1 MPFYYGFDIYYLILI
16 VPALLFGLWAQ
27 SQVNTNFQ
35 KYSKIGTM
43 RGMTG
48 AQAAEYILQQNG
60 IYDVEVRHISGHLS
74 DNFNTKN
81 KTINLSDS
89 VYNSTSIASI
99 GVAAHE
105 AGHAVQ
111 HAVNYKPIRIREMI
125 IPVTQIGSWLYLPI
139 IFVGFL
145 FSSQYL
151 VNLGIILFSTL
162 AIFQLVTLPV
172 EFNASDRAIT
182 TLSQSG
188 ILYGEE
194 IDGAKKVLKAAA
206 LTYVAALVSSLAQLL
221 RLIILFGGRRRD

>member
-1 MPFYYGFDIYYLILI
+1 MFYGFDIYYFILI
-16 VPALLFGLWAQ
+16 IPALLFGLWAQ

-35 KYSKIGTM
+35 KYSQIGTM

-60 IYDVEVRHISGHLS
+60 IYDVQIRHVSGHLS
-74 DNFNTKN
+74 DNFNPRN
-81 KTINLSDS
+81 RTINLSDS
-89 VYNSTSIASI
+89 VYNSTSIAAI

-111 HAVNYKPIRIREMI
+111 HAVNYAPIRIREMI
-125 IPVTQIGSWLYLPI
+125 IPVTQIGSWLYHPI
-139 IFVGFL
+139 IMVGFL
-145 FSSQYL
+145 FSSQTL
-151 VNLGIILFSTL
+151 VNVGILLFSTL

-172 EFNASDRAIT
+172 EFDASGRAIR
-182 TLSQSG
+182 TLESSG

-194 IDGAKKVLKAAA
+194 ITGAKKVLKAAA

-221 RLIILFGGRRRD
+221 RLILIFGGRRRD

>member
-1 MPFYYGFDIYYLILI
+1 MPFAFDIYYFILI
-16 VPALLFGLWAQ
+16 IPALLFGLWAQ
-27 SQVNTNFQ
+27 SQVNTNFN

-48 AQAAEYILQQNG
+48 AEAAEYILSQNG
-60 IYDVEVRHISGHLS
+60 IYDVTVQHINGNLT
-74 DNFNTKN
+74 DNFNPRN

-89 VYNSTSIASI
+89 VYNSTSIAAI

-111 HAVNYKPIRIREMI
+111 HAVGYTPIKIREMV
-125 IPVTQIGSWLYLPI
+125 IPVTQLGSFLYLPI
-139 IFVGFL
+139 ILLGIFM
-145 FSSQYL
+145 SSQYL
-151 VNLGIILFSTL
+151 VNIGIILFSTL
-162 AIFQLVTLPV
+162 AVFQLVTLPV
-172 EFNASDRAIT
+172 EFNASDRAIK

-194 IDGAKKVLKAAA
+194 ITGAKKVLRAAA

-221 RLIILFGGRRRD
+221 RLILIFGGRRRD

>member
-1 MPFYYGFDIYYLILI
+1 MFYGFDIYYFILIL
-16 VPALLFGLWAQ
+16 PALLFGLWAQ
-27 SQVNTNFQ
+27 SQVNNNFA

-60 IYDVEVRHISGHLS
+60 IYDVQVRHISGHLS
-74 DNFNTKN
+74 DNFNPRN

-89 VYNSTSIASI
+89 VYGSTSIAAI

-139 IFVGFL
+139 I
-145 FSSQYL
+145 
-151 VNLGIILFSTL
+151 
-162 AIFQLVTLPV
+162 
-172 EFNASDRAIT
+172 
-182 TLSQSG
+182 
-188 ILYGEE
+188 
-194 IDGAKKVLKAAA
+194 
-206 LTYVAALVSSLAQLL
+206 
-221 RLIILFGGRRRD
+221 LI

>member
-1 MPFYYGFDIYYLILI
+1 MFYGFDIYYFILI
-16 VPALLFGLWAQ
+16 IPALLFGLWAQ
-27 SQVNTNFQ
+27 SQVNNNFS
-35 KYSKIGTM
+35 KYSQIETM

-48 AQAAEYILQQNG
+48 AQAAEYILRQNG
-60 IYDVEVRHISGHLS
+60 IYDVQVRHISGHLS
-74 DNFNTKN
+74 DNFNPKN
-81 KTINLSDS
+81 KTVNLSDS
-89 VYNSTSIASI
+89 VYSSTSIAAI

-139 IFVGFL
+139 LLIGVI
-145 FSSQYL
+145 FSSQGL
-151 VNLGIILFSTL
+151 VNAGILLFSTL

-172 EFNASDRAIT
+172 EFDASDRAIK
-182 TLSQSG
+182 TLSASG

-194 IDGAKKVLKAAA
+194 MDGAKKVLRAAA

-221 RLIILFGGRRRD
+221 RLILIFGGRRRD

>member
-1 MPFYYGFDIYYLILI
+1 MFYGFDIYYFILI
-16 VPALLFGLWAQ
+16 IHALLFGLWAQ

-35 KYSKIGTM
+35 KYSQIGTM

-48 AQAAEYILQQNG
+48 AQAAEYILRQNG
-60 IYDVEVRHISGHLS
+60 IYDVQIRHVSGHLS
-74 DNFNTKN
+74 DNFNPRN
-81 KTINLSDS
+81 KTITLSDS
-89 VYNSTSIASI
+89 VYNSTSIAAI

-111 HAVNYKPIRIREMI
+111 HAVNYAPIRIREMI

-139 IFVGFL
+139 IMVGFL
-145 FSSQYL
+145 FSSQAL
-151 VNLGIILFSTL
+151 VNVGILLFSTL

-172 EFNASDRAIT
+172 EFDASGRAIR
-182 TLSQSG
+182 TLESSG

-194 IDGAKKVLKAAA
+194 ITGAKKVLKAAA

-221 RLIILFGGRRRD
+221 RLILIFGGRRRD

>member
-1 MPFYYGFDIYYLILI
+1 MFYGFDIYYFILI
-16 VPALLFGLWAQ
+16 IPALLFGLWAQ
-27 SQVNTNFQ
+27 SQVNNNFS
-35 KYSKIGTM
+35 KYSQIETM

-60 IYDVEVRHISGHLS
+60 IYDVQVRHISGHLS
-74 DNFNTKN
+74 DNFNPKN
-81 KTINLSDS
+81 KTVNLSDS
-89 VYNSTSIASI
+89 VYISTSIAAI

-139 IFVGFL
+139 LLIGVI
-145 FSSQYL
+145 FSSQGL
-151 VNLGIILFSTL
+151 VNAGILLFSTL

-172 EFNASDRAIT
+172 EFDASDRAIK
-182 TLSQSG
+182 TLSASG
-188 ILYGEE
+188 MLYGEE
-194 IDGAKKVLKAAA
+194 VDGAKKVLRAAA

-221 RLIILFGGRRRD
+221 RLILIFGGRRRD

>member
-1 MPFYYGFDIYYLILI
+1 MPFFYYFDIYYLILI

-27 SQVNTNFQ
+27 SQVNNNFT
-35 KYSKIGTM
+35 KYSKIGNM

-60 IYDVEVRHISGHLS
+60 IYDVQVRHISGHLS
-74 DNFNTKN
+74 DNFSPRN

-89 VYNSTSIASI
+89 VYNSTSIAAI

-111 HAVNYKPIRIREMI
+111 HAVNYKPIKIREMI
-125 IPVTQIGSWLYLPI
+125 IPVTQIGSWLYFPI
-139 IFVGFL
+139 IMLGFI

-151 VNLGIILFSTL
+151 VNLGIILFATL
-162 AIFQLVTLPV
+162 ALFQLVTLPV

-194 IDGAKKVLKAAA
+194 INGAKKVLKAAA

-221 RLIILFGGRRRD
+221 RLVLLFGGRRRD

>member
-1 MPFYYGFDIYYLILI
+1 MPFYYGFDIYYIILI

-27 SQVNTNFQ
+27 SQVKTNFQ

-48 AQAAEYILQQNG
+48 AQVAEYILNRNG
-60 IYDVEVRHISGHLS
+60 IYNVEVRHISGNLT
-74 DNFNTKN
+74 DNFNPKN
-81 KTINLSDS
+81 NTINLSDG
-89 VYNSTSIASI
+89 VYNSTSIAAV

-111 HAVNYKPIRIREMI
+111 HAVGYKPIKIREMI

-139 IFVGFL
+139 IFIGFL

-162 AIFQLVTLPV
+162 ALFQLVTLPV

-182 TLSQSG
+182 TLANGG

-194 IDGAKKVLKAAA
+194 INGAKKVLKAAA

-221 RLIILFGGRRRD
+221 RLVLLFGGRRRD

>member
-1 MPFYYGFDIYYLILI
+1 MFYGFDIYYFILI
-16 VPALLFGLWAQ
+16 IPALLFGLWAQ
-27 SQVNTNFQ
+27 SQVNTNFT

-48 AQAAEYILQQNG
+48 AQAADYILRQNG
-60 IYDVEVRHISGHLS
+60 IYNVSVNQISGHLT
-74 DNFNTKN
+74 DNFNP
-81 KTINLSDS
+81 KTNVISLSES
-89 VYNSTSIASI
+89 VYNSTSIAAI

-111 HAVNYKPIRIREMI
+111 HAVNYKPIRIREMV

-139 IFVGFL
+139 LLVGVFL
-145 FSSQYL
+145 SSQGL

-172 EFNASDRAIT
+172 EFDASDRAIK

-188 ILYGEE
+188 ILNGEE
-194 IDGAKKVLKAAA
+194 ITGAKKVLRAAA

-221 RLIILFGGRRRD
+221 RLILIFGGRRRD

>member
-1 MPFYYGFDIYYLILI
+1 
-16 VPALLFGLWAQ
+16 
-27 SQVNTNFQ
+27 
-35 KYSKIGTM
+35 
-43 RGMTG
+43 MTG
-48 AQAAEYILQQNG
+48 AEAAEYILNQNG
-60 IYDVEVRHISGHLS
+60 IYDVEVRHIKGNLT
-74 DNFNTKN
+74 DNFNPKN

-89 VYNSTSIASI
+89 VYNSTSIAAV

-139 IFVGFL
+139 ILVGFI

-151 VNLGIILFSTL
+151 VNLGILLFSTL

-172 EFNASDRAIT
+172 EFNASNRAID
-182 TLSQSG
+182 TLEGSG

-194 IDGAKKVLKAAA
+194 ITGAKKVLRAAA
-206 LTYVAALVSSLAQLL
+206 LTYVAAMVSSLAQLL
-221 RLIILFGGRRRD
+221 RLVLIFGGRRRD

>member
-74 DNFNTKN
+74 DNFNPKN

-89 VYNSTSIASI
+89 VYNSTSIAAI

-162 AIFQLVTLPV
+162 AIFLLVTLPV
-172 EFNASDRAIT
+172 EFNASESAIT

>member
-1 MPFYYGFDIYYLILI
+1 MFYGFDIYYFILI
-16 VPALLFGLWAQ
+16 IHALLFGLWAQ

-35 KYSKIGTM
+35 KYSQIGTM

-60 IYDVEVRHISGHLS
+60 IYDVQIRHVSGHLS
-74 DNFNTKN
+74 DNFNPRN

-89 VYNSTSIASI
+89 VYNSTSIAAI

-111 HAVNYKPIRIREMI
+111 HAVNYAPIRIREMI

-139 IFVGFL
+139 ILVGFL
-145 FSSQYL
+145 FSSQTL
-151 VNLGIILFSTL
+151 VNVGILLFSTL

-172 EFNASDRAIT
+172 EFDASGRAIR
-182 TLSQSG
+182 TLESSG

-194 IDGAKKVLKAAA
+194 ITGAKKVLKAAA

-221 RLIILFGGRRRD
+221 RLILIFGGRRRD

>member
-1 MPFYYGFDIYYLILI
+1 MFYGFDIYYFILI
-16 VPALLFGLWAQ
+16 IPALLFGIWAQ
-27 SQVNTNFQ
+27 SQVNTNYQ
-35 KYSKIGTM
+35 KYSQIRTM

-48 AQAAEYILQQNG
+48 AEAADYILRQNG
-60 IYDVEVRHISGHLS
+60 IYNVSINQISGHLS
-74 DNFNTKN
+74 DHFNP
-81 KTINLSDS
+81 KTNAINLSES
-89 VYNSTSIASI
+89 VYNSTSIAAI

-111 HAVNYKPIRIREMI
+111 HAVNYKPIKIREMV

-139 IFVGFL
+139 LLVGVFI
-145 FSSQYL
+145 SSQGL
-151 VNLGIILFSTL
+151 VNLGILLFSTL

-172 EFNASDRAIT
+172 EFDASDRAIK

-194 IDGAKKVLKAAA
+194 ITGAKKVLRAAA

-221 RLIILFGGRRRD
+221 RLILIFGGRRRD

>member
-1 MPFYYGFDIYYLILI
+1 MFYGFDIYYFILI
-16 VPALLFGLWAQ
+16 IPALLFGLWAQ
-27 SQVNTNFQ
+27 SQVNNNFS
-35 KYSKIGTM
+35 KYSQLETM

-48 AQAAEYILQQNG
+48 AQAAEYILRQNG
-60 IYDVEVRHISGHLS
+60 IYDVQVRHISGHLS
-74 DNFNTKN
+74 DNFNPKN
-81 KTINLSDS
+81 KTVNLSDS
-89 VYNSTSIASI
+89 VYSSTSIAAI

-139 IFVGFL
+139 LLIGVI
-145 FSSQYL
+145 FSSQGL
-151 VNLGIILFSTL
+151 VNAGILLFSTL

-172 EFNASDRAIT
+172 EFDASDRAIK
-182 TLSQSG
+182 TLSASG

-194 IDGAKKVLKAAA
+194 IDGAKKVLRAAA

-221 RLIILFGGRRRD
+221 RLILIFGGRRRD

>member
-35 KYSKIGTM
+35 KYSKFGTM

-74 DNFNTKN
+74 DNFNPKN

-89 VYNSTSIASI
+89 VYNSTSIAAI

-182 TLSQSG
+182 TLSQSV

>member
-1 MPFYYGFDIYYLILI
+1 MFYGFDIYYFILI
-16 VPALLFGLWAQ
+16 IHALLFGLWAQ
-27 SQVNTNFQ
+27 SQVNANFQ
-35 KYSKIGTM
+35 KFSRVGTM

-60 IYDVEVRHISGHLS
+60 IYDVQIRHVSGHLS
-74 DNFNTKN
+74 DNFNPRN

-89 VYNSTSIASI
+89 VYNSTSIAAI

-111 HAVNYKPIRIREMI
+111 HAVNYAPIRIREMI

-139 IFVGFL
+139 ILVGFL
-145 FSSQYL
+145 FSSQTL
-151 VNLGIILFSTL
+151 VNVGILLFSTL

-172 EFNASDRAIT
+172 EFDASGRAIR
-182 TLSQSG
+182 TLESSG

-194 IDGAKKVLKAAA
+194 ITGAKKVLKAAA

-221 RLIILFGGRRRD
+221 RLILIFGGRRRD

>member
-74 DNFNTKN
+74 DNFNPRN

-89 VYNSTSIASI
+89 VYNSTSIAAI

-162 AIFQLVTLPV
+162 AVFQLVTLPV

>member
-1 MPFYYGFDIYYLILI
+1 MFYGFDIYYFILI
-16 VPALLFGLWAQ
+16 IPALLFGLWAQ
-27 SQVNTNFQ
+27 SQVNNNFSR
-35 KYSKIGTM
+35 YSQIETM

-48 AQAAEYILQQNG
+48 AQAAEYILRQNG
-60 IYDVEVRHISGHLS
+60 IYDVQVRHISGHLS
-74 DNFNTKN
+74 DNFNPKN
-81 KTINLSDS
+81 KTVNLSDS
-89 VYNSTSIASI
+89 VYNSSSIAAI

-139 IFVGFL
+139 LLIGVI
-145 FSSQYL
+145 FSSQGL
-151 VNLGIILFSTL
+151 VNAGILLFSTL

-172 EFNASDRAIT
+172 EFDASDRAIK
-182 TLSQSG
+182 TLSGSG

-194 IDGAKKVLKAAA
+194 IDGAKKVLRAAA

-221 RLIILFGGRRRD
+221 RLILIFGGRRRD

>member
-1 MPFYYGFDIYYLILI
+1 MPFYYGFDIYYLIII

-74 DNFNTKN
+74 DNFNPKN

-89 VYNSTSIASI
+89 VYNSTSIAAI

>member
-1 MPFYYGFDIYYLILI
+1 MFYGFDIYYFILI
-16 VPALLFGLWAQ
+16 IPALLFGLWAQ
-27 SQVNTNFQ
+27 SQVNANFQ
-35 KYSKIGTM
+35 KFSRVGTM

-60 IYDVEVRHISGHLS
+60 IYDVQIRHVSGHLS
-74 DNFNTKN
+74 DNFNPRN

-89 VYNSTSIASI
+89 VYNSTSIAAI

-111 HAVNYKPIRIREMI
+111 HAVNYAPIRIREMI
-125 IPVTQIGSWLYLPI
+125 IPVTQIGSWLYLPKI
-139 IFVGFL
+139 MVGFL
-145 FSSQYL
+145 FSSQAL
-151 VNLGIILFSTL
+151 VNVGILLFSTL

-172 EFNASDRAIT
+172 EFDASGRAIK
-182 TLSQSG
+182 TLESSG

-194 IDGAKKVLKAAA
+194 ITGAKKVLKAAA

-221 RLIILFGGRRRD
+221 RLILIFGGRRRD

>member
-1 MPFYYGFDIYYLILI
+1 MFYGFDIYYFILI

-27 SQVNTNFQ
+27 SQVNSNFQ

-60 IYDVEVRHISGHLS
+60 IYDVEVRHISGNLT
-74 DNFNTKN
+74 DNFNPKN
-81 KTINLSDS
+81 KTISLSDS
-89 VYNSTSIASI
+89 VYNSTSIAAV

-139 IFVGFL
+139 IFIGFL

-182 TLSQSG
+182 TLANSG

-194 IDGAKKVLKAAA
+194 INGAKKVLKAAA

-221 RLIILFGGRRRD
+221 RLILIFGGRRRD

>member
-1 MPFYYGFDIYYLILI
+1 MPFFYYFDIYYLILI

-27 SQVNTNFQ
+27 SQVNSNFS
-35 KYSKIGTM
+35 KYSKVGTM

-60 IYDVEVRHISGHLS
+60 IYDVDVRHISGNLT
-74 DNFNTKN
+74 DNFNPRN

-89 VYNSTSIASI
+89 VYNSTSIAAI

-125 IPVTQIGSWLYLPI
+125 IPVTQIGSWLYLPV
-139 IFVGFL
+139 IFIGFL

-151 VNLGIILFSTL
+151 VNLGILLFATL

-182 TLSQSG
+182 TLANSG

-194 IDGAKKVLKAAA
+194 ITGAKKVLKAAA

-221 RLIILFGGRRRD
+221 RLILIFGGRRRD

>member
-1 MPFYYGFDIYYLILI
+1 MFYGFDIYYFILI
-16 VPALLFGLWAQ
+16 IPALLFGLWAQ

-35 KYSKIGTM
+35 KYSQIGTM

-60 IYDVEVRHISGHLS
+60 IYDAQIRHVSGHLS
-74 DNFNTKN
+74 DNFNPRN

-89 VYNSTSIASI
+89 VYNSTSIAAI

-111 HAVNYKPIRIREMI
+111 HAVNYAPIRIREMI

-139 IFVGFL
+139 IMVGFL
-145 FSSQYL
+145 FSSQAL
-151 VNLGIILFSTL
+151 VNVGILLFSTL

-172 EFNASDRAIT
+172 EFDASGRAIR
-182 TLSQSG
+182 TLESSG

-194 IDGAKKVLKAAA
+194 ITGAKKVLKAAA
-206 LTYVAALVSSLAQLL
+206 LTYVAALVSSLPQLL
-221 RLIILFGGRRRD
+221 RLILNFGGRRRD

>member
-1 MPFYYGFDIYYLILI
+1 MFYGFDIYYFILI
-16 VPALLFGLWAQ
+16 IPALLFGLWAQ

-35 KYSKIGTM
+35 KYSQIGTV

-60 IYDVEVRHISGHLS
+60 IYDVQIRHVSGHLS
-74 DNFNTKN
+74 DNFNPRN

-89 VYNSTSIASI
+89 VYNSTSIAAI

-111 HAVNYKPIRIREMI
+111 HAVNYAPIKIREMI

-139 IFVGFL
+139 IMVGFL
-145 FSSQYL
+145 FSSQAL
-151 VNLGIILFSTL
+151 VNVGILLFSTL

-172 EFNASDRAIT
+172 EFDASGRAIK
-182 TLSQSG
+182 TLESSG

-194 IDGAKKVLKAAA
+194 ITGAKKVLKAAA

-221 RLIILFGGRRRD
+221 RLILIFGGRRRD

>member
-1 MPFYYGFDIYYLILI
+1 MFYGFDIYYFILI
-16 VPALLFGLWAQ
+16 IPALLFGLWAQ

-48 AQAAEYILQQNG
+48 AQAAEYILRQNG
-60 IYDVEVRHISGHLS
+60 IYDVSINRISGHLS
-74 DNFNTKN
+74 DNFNPRN

-89 VYNSTSIASI
+89 VYGSTSIAAI

-139 IFVGFL
+139 IMIGFI
-145 FSSQYL
+145 FSSQGL

-162 AIFQLVTLPV
+162 AIFQLATLPV
-172 EFNASDRAIT
+172 EFNASDRAIK

-194 IDGAKKVLKAAA
+194 ITGAKRVLKAAA

-221 RLIILFGGRRRD
+221 RLILIFGGRRRD

>member
-1 MPFYYGFDIYYLILI
+1 MFYGFDIYYFILI
-16 VPALLFGLWAQ
+16 IPALLFGIWAQ
-27 SQVNTNFQ
+27 SQVNTNYQ
-35 KYSKIGTM
+35 KYSQIRTM

-48 AQAAEYILQQNG
+48 AEAADYILRQNG
-60 IYDVEVRHISGHLS
+60 IYNVSINQISGHLS
-74 DNFNTKN
+74 DHFNP
-81 KTINLSDS
+81 KTNAINLSES
-89 VYNSTSIASI
+89 VYNSTSIAAI

-111 HAVNYKPIRIREMI
+111 HAVNYKPIKIREMV

-139 IFVGFL
+139 LLVGVFL
-145 FSSQYL
+145 SSQGL
-151 VNLGIILFSTL
+151 VNLGILLFSTL

-172 EFNASDRAIT
+172 EFDASDRAIK

-194 IDGAKKVLKAAA
+194 ITGAKKVLRAAA

-221 RLIILFGGRRRD
+221 RLILIFGGRRRD

>member
-1 MPFYYGFDIYYLILI
+1 MFYGFDIYYFILI
-16 VPALLFGLWAQ
+16 IPALLFGLWAQ

-48 AQAAEYILQQNG
+48 AQAAEYILRQNG
-60 IYDVEVRHISGHLS
+60 IYDVSINQISGHFS
-74 DNFNTKN
+74 YNFNPRTKA
-81 KTINLSDS
+81 ISLSES
-89 VYNSTSIASI
+89 VYNSTSIAAI

-105 AGHAVQ
+105 AAHAVQ
-111 HAVNYKPIRIREMI
+111 DKENYLLLRMKFMI
-125 IPVTQIGSWLYLPI
+125 EPASNVGSYLYFPLILLGI
-139 IFVGFL
+139 I

-151 VNLGIILFSTL
+151 VNLGIVVFSLTS
-162 AIFQLVTLPV
+162 IFLVIMTAS
-172 EFNASDRAIT
+172 EFNASDRAIK

-194 IDGAKKVLKAAA
+194 ITGAKKVLRAAA

-221 RLIILFGGRRRD
+221 RLILIFGGRRRD

>member
-1 MPFYYGFDIYYLILI
+1 MFYGFDIYYFILIL
-16 VPALLFGLWAQ
+16 PALLFGLWAQ

-35 KYSKIGTM
+35 KYSRIGTM

-48 AQAAEYILQQNG
+48 AQAAEYILQKNG
-60 IYDVEVRHISGHLS
+60 IYNVSINQISGHLS
-74 DNFNTKN
+74 DHFNP
-81 KTINLSDS
+81 KTNAINLSES
-89 VYNSTSIASI
+89 VYNSTSIAAI

-111 HAVNYKPIRIREMI
+111 HAVDYKPIRIREMV

-139 IFVGFL
+139 LLVGVFLSSQGLINIGILL
-145 FSSQYL
+145 FSS
-151 VNLGIILFSTL
+151 L

-172 EFNASDRAIT
+172 EFDASDRAIK

-188 ILYGEE
+188 ILQGEE
-194 IDGAKKVLKAAA
+194 ITGAKRVLKAAA

-221 RLIILFGGRRRD
+221 RLILLFGGRRRD

>member
-1 MPFYYGFDIYYLILI
+1 MFYGFDIYYFILI
-16 VPALLFGLWAQ
+16 IHALLFGLWAQ

-35 KYSKIGTM
+35 KYSQIGTM

-60 IYDVEVRHISGHLS
+60 IYDVQIRHVSGHLS
-74 DNFNTKN
+74 DNFNPRN

-89 VYNSTSIASI
+89 VYNSTSIAAI

-111 HAVNYKPIRIREMI
+111 HAVNYAPIRIREMI

-139 IFVGFL
+139 IMVGFL
-145 FSSQYL
+145 FSSQTL
-151 VNLGIILFSTL
+151 VNVGILLFSTL

-172 EFNASDRAIT
+172 EFDASGRAIR
-182 TLSQSG
+182 TLESSG

-194 IDGAKKVLKAAA
+194 ITGAKKVLKAAA

-221 RLIILFGGRRRD
+221 RLILIFGGRRRD

>member
-1 MPFYYGFDIYYLILI
+1 MFYGFDIYYFILI
-16 VPALLFGLWAQ
+16 IPALLFGLWAQ

-35 KYSKIGTM
+35 KYSQIGTM

-60 IYDVEVRHISGHLS
+60 IYDVQIRHVSGHLS
-74 DNFNTKN
+74 DNFNPRN
-81 KTINLSDS
+81 KTVNLSDS
-89 VYNSTSIASI
+89 VYNSTSIAAI

-111 HAVNYKPIRIREMI
+111 HAVNYAPIRIREMI

-139 IFVGFL
+139 IMVGFL
-145 FSSQYL
+145 FSSQTL
-151 VNLGIILFSTL
+151 VNAGILLFSTL

-172 EFNASDRAIT
+172 EFDASGRAIR
-182 TLSQSG
+182 TLESSG

-194 IDGAKKVLKAAA
+194 ITGAKRVLKAAA

-221 RLIILFGGRRRD
+221 RLILIFGGRRRD